1 MGIREHMYRLP
12 DTQLF
17 VQRAGRAD
25 RVILLVHGFLA
36 STFTW
41 RYMFPYLSPHF
52 TVYAVDLPGFGRSAK
67 DRSYHYTLEGFAQ
80 TLHAF
85 VQAEGIRQVTVMA
98 HSMGGQVALRLAKRA
113 PETVQRLVLIAPSG
127 YLRSA
132 KRWQKIFFRLP
143 FAYCVLPL
151 LLTPQRI
158 DKQLRSVYY
167 NLSNMNVEELYDGYI
182 TPLKE
187 RDFHRALFQ
196 FGRSREDDLSSM
208 ELRDIRQPTLL
219 LWGRHDRIVPLNIGK
234 RLLRDLPNARLEIIE
249 ETGHL
254 PMEEKPLDVVE
265 RLAPFLHIPV
275 PSGDSAIGHAPSRR
289 Q

>member
-1 MGIREHMYRLP
+1 
-12 DTQLF
+12 
-17 VQRAGRAD
+17 
-25 RVILLVHGFLA
+25 
-36 STFTW
+36 
-41 RYMFPYLSPHF
+41 
-52 TVYAVDLPGFGRSAK
+52 
-67 DRSYHYTLEGFAQ
+67 
-80 TLHAF
+80 
-85 VQAEGIRQVTVMA
+85 
-98 HSMGGQVALRLAKRA
+98 
-113 PETVQRLVLIAPSG
+113 
-127 YLRSA
+127 
-132 KRWQKIFFRLP
+132 
-143 FAYCVLPL
+143 
-151 LLTPQRI
+151 PQRI

-219 LWGRHDRIVPLNIGK
+219 LWGRHDRIVPLKIGK